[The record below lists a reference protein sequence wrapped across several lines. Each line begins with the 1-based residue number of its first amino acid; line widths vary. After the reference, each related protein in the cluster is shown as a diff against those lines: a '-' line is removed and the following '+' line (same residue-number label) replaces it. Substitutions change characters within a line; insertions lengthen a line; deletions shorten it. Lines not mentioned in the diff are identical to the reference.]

1 MVIKCICANVFNT
14 THGFFVVVVE
24 NGKKRLCSTPCQREL
39 IVLCWY
45 GIPWHTS
52 ESNEFSNHRL
62 NFTLTKTAYWT
73 YRCNRMHVFKF
84 FDSFSLSYHIFY
96 TFFFTEF
103 SSKYLFHFYIDSLC
117 VANAENKRDKISH
130 HESKCVALQM
140 MWSYTLAIPGHEV
153 QIKHHHHQQ

>member
-1 MVIKCICANVFNT
+1 MFSIRHTDFLLLLLRKEKKDSALHHAKENLLYSVDMEYRGTPANPMSSPITDLISHWQKLHIEPTGVIECMC
-14 THGFFVVVVE
+14 
-24 NGKKRLCSTPCQREL
+24 
-39 IVLCWY
+39 
-45 GIPWHTS
+45 
-52 ESNEFSNHRL
+52 L
-62 NFTLTKTAYWT
+62 NFSIVFRFLTIFSTL
-73 YRCNRMHVFKF
+73 
-84 FDSFSLSYHIFY
+84 
-96 TFFFTEF
+96 FFFTEF